1 MKKNLEFL
9 SKALSLL
16 PEVKETLVP
25 PKEGQFFSKPLGK
38 GDSVTIDFGKH
49 LVGHLQVKMGY
60 VIHIQ
65 MLRFGLDFPLQI
77 GRAHV

>member
-49 LVGHLQVKMGY
+49 LVGQFER
-60 VIHIQ
+60 I
-65 MLRFGLDFPLQI
+65 
-77 GRAHV
+77 

>member
-1 MKKNLEFL
+1 MWKRILKMVRVREEQIHEKKFRFL

-49 LVGHLQVKMGY
+49 W
-60 VIHIQ
+60 
-65 MLRFGLDFPLQI
+65 
-77 GRAHV
+77 

>member
-38 GDSVTIDFGKH
+38 GDWETFGRTSSSKNG
-49 LVGHLQVKMGY
+49 LCQFTS
-60 VIHIQ
+60 
-65 MLRFGLDFPLQI
+65 RCSGLD
-77 GRAHV
+77 

>member
-38 GDSVTIDFGKH
+38 GDSVTIDFAE
-49 LVGHLQVKMGY
+49 LAIRRSAVG
-60 VIHIQ
+60 
-65 MLRFGLDFPLQI
+65 RF
-77 GRAHV
+77 R

>member
-25 PKEGQFFSKPLGK
+25 PKEGQFFFKTFRK
-38 GDSVTIDFGKH
+38 R
-49 LVGHLQVKMGY
+49 
-60 VIHIQ
+60 
-65 MLRFGLDFPLQI
+65 RFGNN
-77 GRAHV
+77 